1 MLKSKAWLY
10 GQLSTYAPLLALVGT
25 SDRISDTRPEII
37 RLFPCVV
44 ILDENQRDREY
55 ADNRPIMSE
64 QIYKIDIFTR
74 VDLVTTTDIGIA
86 VADFFDSVFFHC
98 LSNGEIPDPAEG
110 VRHRVMRFSRA
121 LFPSEV
127 S

>member
-1 MLKSKAWLY
+1 MLASKSWLY
-10 GQLSTYAPLLALVGT
+10 GQLSVYAPLLAIVPVT
-25 SDRISDTRPEII
+25 NISDTRPEII
-37 RLFPCVV
+37 TQFPHVS

-55 ADNRPIMSE
+55 GDNHPIMSE
-64 QIYKIDIFTR
+64 QIYKIDIYTR
-74 VDLVTTTDIGIA
+74 IDLVTTTAIGVV
-86 VADFFDSVFFHC
+86 VADFFDGVFFHC